1 MKHQTGNK
9 ESSDR
14 VVHQLRGLPQPSPG
28 VLSERRNRV
37 ERRHRLWWSLWY
49 GSFKPRRRSPA
60 RRLTDLRFSAIDWH
74 ASHLL
79 AVAVGILLLSVC
91 DAFLTVTLLQAGAR
105 ELNPVMAA
113 TVDRSVTV
121 FTSLKMAMTGVSV
134 LFMVSLSRYRFLRIV
149 RVQVVLYVVLIAYI
163 SLIGYEL
170 RMLNAHGGLTIF

>member
-1 MKHQTGNK
+1 MKHKTGNR

-14 VVHQLRGLPQPSPG
+14 VMHQLQGLREPSPG
-28 VLSERRNRV
+28 ALADRRDRV
-37 ERRHRLWWSLWY
+37 ERRRRLWWSLWY

-60 RRLTDLRFSAIDWH
+60 RRLSDLRFTATDWH

-91 DAFLTVTLLQAGAR
+91 DAFLTVALLQVGAQ

-113 TVDRSVTV
+113 VVYRSVTV
-121 FTSLKMAMTGVSV
+121 FTSLKMAMTGISV
-134 LFMVSLSRYRFLRIV
+134 LFMVSLAHYRFLRIV
-149 RVQVVLYVVLIAYI
+149 RVQVVLYVVLIAYA

-170 RMLNAHGGLTIF
+170 WMLDAHGGLTIF